1 MDSTCRMVS
10 THGLRDDV
18 RSPLT
23 VLVVSGIAFSPDGL
37 HLYIADTGMAQGFF
51 GTNDTFPSTM

>member
-1 MDSTCRMVS
+1 MVS
-10 THGLRDDV
+10 GIHDDV

-23 VLVVSGIAFSPDGL
+23 ILVVSGIAFSPDGL

-51 GTNDTFPSTM
+51 GTNDTFPSTV

>member
-1 MDSTCRMVS
+1 MVS

-51 GTNDTFPSTM
+51 GTNATSPSTM